1 MSEIIIHSE
10 TALQS
15 AIGDVREM
23 FRAHRFLRLQVKAG
37 KARSL
42 DQNAISHCWYD
53 QMAREDRQYDTQ
65 GHRRYCKLHH
75 GVPIMRAEDSEFR
88 AFYDSALLKLTYE
101 QKLAAMDFVPVTS
114 QMTKPQLSKYLEAVQ
129 ADYGSR
135 SIYLE
140 FPNQEVV

>member
-1 MSEIIIHSE
+1 MSEIIVNSE

-15 AIGDVREM
+15 AIGDLREM
-23 FRAHRFLRLQVKAG
+23 FRLHRFLRVKVKTG

-53 QMAREDRQYDTQ
+53 QMAREDRQHDTQ

-75 GVPIMRAEDSEFR
+75 GVPVLRAEDADFR
-88 AFYDSALLKLTYE
+88 AFYDSALLGLTYE
-101 QKLAAMDFVPVTS
+101 QKLQAMDFVPVTS
-114 QMTKPQLSKYLEAVQ
+114 QMTKAQLSKYLEAVQ
-129 ADYGSR
+129 ADYSNR

-140 FPNQEVV
+140 FPNQEVA

>member
-1 MSEIIIHSE
+1 MSDLIINSE
-10 TALQS
+10 PALQT
-15 AIGDVREM
+15 AIGDLREQ
-23 FRAHRFLRLQVKAG
+23 FRVHRFLRVKVKTG

-75 GVPIMRAEDSEFR
+75 GVPILRAEDSDFR
-88 AFYDSALLKLTYE
+88 KFYDSALLGLTYE
-101 QKLAAMDFVPVTS
+101 QKLQAMDFVPVTS

-129 ADYGSR
+129 ADYGKR
-135 SIYLE
+135 GVWLE
-140 FPNQEVV
+140 FPNQEAA